1 MAHFSLTPFFQHLS
15 RKRAAACGPMIVSF
29 PRWYDF
35 CCYPTTSYFFQKQ
48 EIAML
53 KFLSSVAGVIF
64 LIGLIV
70 VILLLML
77 IF

>member
-1 MAHFSLTPFFQHLS
+1 
-15 RKRAAACGPMIVSF
+15 MIVSF

>member
-1 MAHFSLTPFFQHLS
+1 MRT
-15 RKRAAACGPMIVSF
+15 GSF
-29 PRWYDF
+29 PGPGF
-35 CCYPTTSYFFQKQ
+35 LQSPYPAGKRISPMF
-48 EIAML
+48 
-53 KFLSSVAGVIF
+53 KFLGGTVGVIF

>member
-1 MAHFSLTPFFQHLS
+1 MCCEDRRPAVP
-15 RKRAAACGPMIVSF
+15 AAARSEKGQSMSGI
-29 PRWYDF
+29 
-35 CCYPTTSYFFQKQ
+35 
-48 EIAML
+48 L
-53 KFLSSVAGVIF
+53 KFLGSVVGIIF